1 MKVPFLDLSIS
12 NKKFLDLFHD
22 ELDSLVSNG
31 WFIRGNNLK
40 EFEKDF
46 SNYVGTDYCVGVANG
61 LDALEIIL
69 QSWIELGRINLQDE
83 VLVPSNTYIASIL
96 SIINS
101 GLKPIL
107 VEPSLDTFNIE
118 VAKLEEH
125 ISKKTK
131 AIMPVHLYGRL
142 CNMKE
147 ILAISKKYN
156 LLIIEDSAQSHGA
169 SFNDTHSGAF
179 GDAAGFSFYPG
190 KNLGALGDAGAI
202 TTNDKDLFEIA
213 YALSNYGS
221 HKKYENRYLGR
232 NSRLDEIQAA
242 FLRIKLKK
250 LDDENQRRRQIA
262 KMYFDGIKN
271 TEISLP
277 EKILDSS
284 HVYHLFVIRTKNR
297 KNLQDYLLSKSI
309 GTVIHYP
316 IPPHKQQ
323 ALRHYQETYPI
334 SEEIHET
341 VLSLPI
347 SGYHTDEEINYVIET
362 VNNYSL

>member
-118 VAKLEEH
+118 VAKLEKN

-190 KNLGALGDAGAI
+190 KI
-202 TTNDKDLFEIA
+202 
-213 YALSNYGS
+213 
-221 HKKYENRYLGR
+221 
-232 NSRLDEIQAA
+232 
-242 FLRIKLKK
+242 
-250 LDDENQRRRQIA
+250 
-262 KMYFDGIKN
+262 
-271 TEISLP
+271 
-277 EKILDSS
+277 
-284 HVYHLFVIRTKNR
+284 
-297 KNLQDYLLSKSI
+297 
-309 GTVIHYP
+309 
-316 IPPHKQQ
+316 
-323 ALRHYQETYPI
+323 
-334 SEEIHET
+334 
-341 VLSLPI
+341 
-347 SGYHTDEEINYVIET
+347 
-362 VNNYSL
+362 